1 MKTTFE
7 TYMGLKAKHKDA
19 IILMRCGDFYKT
31 YNADAKACADIFGL
45 SLTWKDDYV
54 VTGFPSY
61 KLGEYLPLL
70 IRAGRRVAMC
80 DQVETP
86 KKKTIQGVVKQRESN
101 DNDNEESC
109 ASQCAKIRAWLER
122 GNTLTSLEALKLF
135 GCMRLASRISDLR
148 NDGVNV
154 QKERIK
160 TASGKFVA
168 QYSIAQ
174 K

>member
-1 MKTTFE
+1 MRPIFE
-7 TYMGLKAKHKDA
+7 TYMDLKAKHKDA
-19 IILMRCGDFYKT
+19 IILMRCGDFYET
-31 YNADAKACADIFGL
+31 FNADAKACSDIFGL
-45 SLTWKDDYV
+45 SLTWKDDCV
-54 VTGFPSY
+54 VTGFPWY
-61 KLGEYLPLL
+61 KLDEYFPRL

-80 DQVETP
+80 DQVEAP

-109 ASQCAKIRAWLER
+109 ASQCAKIRAWLES
-122 GNTLTSLEALKLF
+122 GHAITSLEALKLF
-135 GCMRLASRISDLR
+135 GCLRLSSRIWDLR

-174 K
+174 

>member
-7 TYMGLKAKHKDA
+7 TYMDLKAKHKDA
-19 IILMRCGDFYKT
+19 IILMRSGDFYET
-31 YNADAKACADIFGL
+31 YNADAKACSDILVL
-45 SLTWKDDYV
+45 SLTWKDDCV
-54 VTGFPSY
+54 VTGFPSCR
-61 KLGEYLPLL
+61 LTEYLPLL

-80 DQVETP
+80 DQVEAP
-86 KKKTIQGVVKQRESN
+86 KKKTIQDVVKQNDGN
-101 DNDNEESC
+101 DNDNKESC
-109 ASQCAKIRAWLER
+109 ASQCAKIRAWLESGR
-122 GNTLTSLEALKLF
+122 TITSLEALKLF
-135 GCMRLASRISDLR
+135 GCLRLSSRIWDLR

-174 K
+174 